1 MKAGDF
7 VPVVRGA
14 LRLTVTIH
22 GPGGESVIPAESQ
35 SSARLDLPYL
45 QAGQMQKHVTLNE
58 ALTRLDA
65 LVQCAVISRTVADQ
79 PEAPEE
85 GALYILPEA
94 AAGAAWSTMGAG
106 VLARH
111 EAGEWRALDIAPGT
125 RAFVLDER
133 RLVALDD
140 DGWMDVGVH
149 GDRLDDLEGLGVGM
163 ASDPVNT
170 FAAKLNS
177 ALWTARAEG
186 EGGTG
191 DLRYVLNKESGGH
204 VLSLLFQS
212 GWSGRAEIG
221 LVGDDDLVLKVSP
234 DGETWRE
241 ALKVDRRTG
250 RVGLAAMDALLRP
263 ATQDVLAA
271 METSPGRA
279 RAFLIDDLIGTLEA
293 AGVWERL
300 SALYLLAAH
309 DEQAARL
316 NLRAQG
322 CNDLTPVNG
331 PAFAADIGYS
341 GDGAG
346 AWLDTGLSA
355 STLAAHGAGV
365 AVGVWLS
372 ANPAPG
378 TSQFPIGPAAGD
390 ETLSMAISP
399 STGSFSARIGT
410 TSQAGFGPA
419 PAKTGH
425 ICASRSN
432 NAHVAGY
439 HDGVLVA
446 APASPV
452 TSYAEGSIGLFR
464 RLSNFHSGTLAAAWL
479 GEGLNAGEVAALH
492 GALAAY
498 LDGVGAV

>member
-1 MKAGDF
+1 M
-7 VPVVRGA
+7 
-14 LRLTVTIH
+14 
-22 GPGGESVIPAESQ
+22 IPAESQ

-65 LVQCAVISRTVADQ
+65 LVQCAVVSRTVAEQ
-79 PEAPEE
+79 PEAPEH
-85 GALYILPEA
+85 GALYILPEGA
-94 AAGAAWSTMGAG
+94 TGAAWSTMAGGAL
-106 VLARH
+106 VRH
-111 EAGEWRALDIAPGT
+111 EAGGWRVVAAGAGT
-125 RAFVLDER
+125 RAFVLDEQ
-133 RLVALDD
+133 RLVVRGEE
-140 DGWMDVGVH
+140 GWDAVGATP
-149 GDRLDDLEGLGVGM
+149 DRLDELEGLGVGT

-191 DLRYVLNKESGGH
+191 DLRYVLNKESGDH

-221 LVGDDDLVLKVSP
+221 LVGDDDLALKVSA
-234 DGETWRE
+234 DGAAWRE
-241 ALKVDRRTG
+241 ALRVDRRTG
-250 RVGLAAMDALLRP
+250 RVGFAAMDALLRP
-263 ATQDVLAA
+263 ATQDALGA

-279 RAFLIDDLIGTLEA
+279 RAFLIDDLVAALEA

-309 DEQAARL
+309 DEQAARV
-316 NLRAQG
+316 NLRAPG
-322 CNDLTPVNG
+322 RYDLTPVNG
-331 PAFAADIGYS
+331 PAFVADTGYTGNGVS
-341 GDGAG
+341 

-355 STLAAHGAGV
+355 STLAADDAGV
-365 AVGVWLS
+365 AFGVWLS
-372 ANPAPG
+372 ANPGPG

-399 STGSFSARIGT
+399 TTGSFSARVGT
-410 TSQAGFGPA
+410 TSLAGFGPA
-419 PAKTGH
+419 PATKGH
-425 ICASRSN
+425 FCASRSN
-432 NAHVAGY
+432 GSHVSGY

-452 TSYAEGSIGLFR
+452 ATYADGSIGLLR
-464 RLSNFHSGTLAAAWL
+464 RLSNFHSGTLAA
-479 GEGLNAGEVAALH
+479 
-492 GALAAY
+492 Y